1 MATLFQKL
9 GYNYTDPHGD
19 ITNYS
24 ANTIEHMEA
33 MPSLI
38 DSWQT
43 QDISDSSVSG
53 YLQNPLSTV
62 STTISVTANTI
73 YYTINAI
80 SSYTVSNVS
89 AVMANVKNVTSSL
102 YTAINNFKSHTDR
115 VSGAINLRD
124 AFAANTS
131 DVALSVTKPFR
142 DTIKGTS
149 KLLTYIIY
157 QTDGISNTSIING
170 SQTSLFTGP
179 EMNVYS
185 NTIQSYSNTIIAS
198 IDVLPNG
205 NSNLTL
211 SQANILYSGI
221 SDMITFIDT
230 RRTHDEAFYT
240 NMNTMLSDYEKTRQF
255 SNMGSA
261 ETEMLNKYTGTSKL
275 LTRINS

>member
-19 ITNYS
+19 ITNFS

-33 MPSLI
+33 MPSII

-102 YTAINNFKSHTDR
+102 YTAVNNFKDHTDR
-115 VSGAINLRD
+115 VSGVSNFND
-124 AFAANTS
+124 YVTS
-131 DVALSVTKPFR
+131 GSPFPATKPFR
-142 DTIKGTS
+142 DTIKGLS
-149 KLLTYIIY
+149 LLLVYIIY
-157 QTDGISNTSIING
+157 QTDGISNTSITNG

-240 NMNTMLSDYEKTRQF
+240 NMKTMVSDYQKTRQF

-261 ETEMLNKYTGTSKL
+261 ETEMLNKYTGTSKI

>member
-24 ANTIEHMEA
+24 ANTIEHIEA
-33 MPSLI
+33 LPSLI

-53 YLQNPLSTV
+53 YFQNPLSTV
-62 STTISVTANTI
+62 STTISVTANAI

-102 YTAINNFKSHTDR
+102 YTAVNNFKDHTDR
-115 VSGAINLRD
+115 VSGVSNFND
-124 AFAANTS
+124 YVTS
-131 DVALSVTKPFR
+131 GSPFPSTKPFR
-142 DTIKGTS
+142 DTIKGFS
-149 KLLTYIIY
+149 LLLVYIIY

-205 NSNLTL
+205 NSSLTL
-211 SQANILYSGI
+211 SQANTLYSGI

-230 RRTHDEAFYT
+230 RRTHDEAFYV
-240 NMNTMLSDYEKTRQF
+240 NMKTMVSDYQKTRQF

-275 LTRINS
+275 LTRINW